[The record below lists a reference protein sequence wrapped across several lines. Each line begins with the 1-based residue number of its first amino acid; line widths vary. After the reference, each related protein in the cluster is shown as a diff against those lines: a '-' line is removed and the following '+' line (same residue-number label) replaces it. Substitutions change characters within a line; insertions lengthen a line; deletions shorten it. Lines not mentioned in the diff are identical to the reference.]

1 MTHDGMNIMPLLL
14 LGGVAVLVV
23 NGGWE
28 DLLRAIPNFS
38 SAPVASAPVVS
49 NPTTSPVTTAM
60 VNNGGPVVTQTVTPA
75 PALPQGVQTRT
86 NMLYIPISGE
96 IQAVNT
102 GSSGNV
108 RLVA

>member
-1 MTHDGMNIMPLLL
+1 MTHGGMNIMPLLL
-14 LGGVAVLVV
+14 LGGVAVLAY
-23 NGGWE
+23 GY
-28 DLLRAIPNFS
+28 FS
-38 SAPVASAPVVS
+38 GAPVASAPVVS

-102 GSSGNV
+102 GSSDNI